1 MSHRTA
7 VLVFPGSNCDSDLF
21 KAAQQTP
28 ELAPAYVWY
37 TTASLAGFELILV
50 PGGFSHGDYLRAGA
64 LAARSPVVQ
73 ALRQAAAQGVPIL
86 GICNGFQVLT
96 ESGLLPGALQRN
108 ASLQFV
114 CEIPAV
120 EVATSNT
127 PFTQACAMGEQLRLP
142 VAHGEGNY
150 FCDTTTLAELE
161 RNGQIAFRYAEGQNP
176 NGSLAYIAGITNAE
190 RNVLGLMPHPERAM
204 AEWMGS
210 ADGQKLF
217 TSAVSFLQS

>member
-21 KAAQQTP
+21 KAAQHTP
-28 ELAPAYVWY
+28 ELEPEYVWH
-37 TTASLAGFELILV
+37 TTTSLDGFELVLV

-73 ALRQAAAQGVPIL
+73 ALRKVAAQGVPIL

-114 CEIPAV
+114 CKIPEV
-120 EVATSNT
+120 EVATTHT
-127 PFTQACAMGEQLRLP
+127 PFTQSCILGARLRLP

-150 FCDTTTLAELE
+150 FCDAATLATLE
-161 RNGQIAFRYAEGQNP
+161 QNGQVVFRYAEGHNP
-176 NGSLAYIAGITNAE
+176 NGSLANIAGITNAE

-204 AEWMGS
+204 TEWMGS
-210 ADGQKLF
+210 ADGQQLF
-217 TSAVSFLQS
+217 TSAVSFLQN

>member
-1 MSHRTA
+1 M
-7 VLVFPGSNCDSDLF
+7 
-21 KAAQQTP
+21 
-28 ELAPAYVWY
+28 
-37 TTASLAGFELILV
+37 V
-50 PGGFSHGDYLRAGA
+50 PGGFSHGDYLRAGT

-73 ALRQAAAQGVPIL
+73 ALQQAAAQGVPIL

-127 PFTQACAMGEQLRLP
+127 PFTQICAMGEQLRLP

-176 NGSLAYIAGITNAE
+176 NGSLANIAGITNAE